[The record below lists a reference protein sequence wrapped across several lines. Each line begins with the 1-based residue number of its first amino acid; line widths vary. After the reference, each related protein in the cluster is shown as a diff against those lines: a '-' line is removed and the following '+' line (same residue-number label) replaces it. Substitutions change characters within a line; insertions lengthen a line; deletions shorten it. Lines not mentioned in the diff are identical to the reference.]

1 MKPGGS
7 ILGPVVGGAIVGAAI
22 AVTVTVTVAALAIAF
37 GAIDFDTDS
46 PEGPGSGEEI
56 DLSEPEGPGSG
67 EEIDL
72 SEPEG
77 PGSGEEID
85 LSEPEGPGSGEE
97 EVPELPGPG
106 SGDEINEEYF
116 KDLAKASCNLIPAAS
131 TCIEYI
137 GSMWADTNAT
147 RMRCPRDGSFSTKA
161 CPRPTAGGCQIGAD
175 SAAMMMITWFY
186 NYGGDPITP
195 EVVEKASAAC
205 NLSGGMW
212 IFGP

>member
-1 MKPGGS
+1 VPRSSLPGKVGNPMKPEGS
-7 ILGPVVGGAIVGAAI
+7 NLGLFVFGAILAATS
-22 AVTVTVTVAALAIAF
+22 VVMVTVTVAALVIAF
-37 GAIDFDTDS
+37 GSINFDTDS
-46 PEGPGSGEEI
+46 PEGPGSGEEV

-67 EEIDL
+67 EEV
-72 SEPEG
+72 
-77 PGSGEEID
+77 
-85 LSEPEGPGSGEE
+85 
-97 EVPELPGPG
+97 VPELPGPG
-106 SGDEINEEYF
+106 SGDEINEGYF

-137 GSMWADTNAT
+137 GSMWANTNAA
-147 RMRCPRDGSFSTKA
+147 RMRCPRDGSFSTEA
-161 CPRPTAGGCQIGAD
+161 CPRPTAGGCRIVAD
-175 SAAMMMITWFY
+175 SSAEMITWFY